1 MFFQDNSNENED
13 LIKVCALLIHA
24 AKIDENFSLEEEK
37 IIEQT
42 LLKFKAKSDDLK
54 KIITK
59 AKEIEE
65 NSNQILSFTR
75 EVKNMSEVNKVK
87 IIEALW
93 QIIYS
98 NNQADIYEMNNQI
111 NAVNTM
117 SQILSTYGLN
127 LPFNRQQESDADKTG
142 LRLMAE
148 AGFNPFAS
156 LSLWKKMQEDSN
168 RPNLE
173 FVSSHPSSENR
184 IKGLSSQLS
193 EALQLYNAV
202 ERKPRC
208 TF

>member
-1 MFFQDNSNENED
+1 MFFQDNSDENED

-59 AKEIEE
+59 AKEVEE

-98 NNQADIYEMNNQI
+98 NNQADIYEMSLMRRLAGLLYI
-111 NAVNTM
+111 DSKTM
-117 SQILSTYGLN
+117 GDIKE
-127 LPFNRQQESDADKTG
+127 RI
-142 LRLMAE
+142 
-148 AGFNPFAS
+148 
-156 LSLWKKMQEDSN
+156 KKK
-168 RPNLE
+168 NLE
-173 FVSSHPSSENR
+173 
-184 IKGLSSQLS
+184 
-193 EALQLYNAV
+193 
-202 ERKPRC
+202 
-208 TF
+208 